1 VTEQLQPSYI
11 ITLGEYSLQATTH
24 GNLIIGQSGGATA
37 VINASLVGAVEAAQ
51 ADRRIDGIYGMR
63 HGIQGL
69 LAEDILDLR
78 REPAHL
84 WPKIAQT
91 PSAALGTC
99 RYKLQQTDPEQAVE
113 MLRRYDVR
121 YVLYIGGNDSA
132 DTAHR
137 LAQAAQQVGYA
148 LQTISV
154 PKTIDNDLPFTDHCP
169 GYGSAARFIA
179 LATQDSA
186 LNTISIPAHYPIKV
200 IETMGRDAGWLTAS
214 SALGKRDEQDPP
226 HIILLPEQA
235 FGEERFLA
243 QVEEIYRRI
252 GYVIVVAAE
261 TLRDETGQPLGTS
274 GQVGTDAFQHPL
286 LSGAAQYL
294 VELVKQKLQLRA
306 RFDKP
311 GDLQRMA
318 SNSISSSDRDEAYLV
333 GKMGVQALLNGE
345 SDKMVTLQRHEQPAY
360 SCTTGLVE
368 LEQIANKQRLLP
380 DEYLD
385 ASKTMVTQ
393 AFYKYALPLIGA
405 PLPEPARLNL
415 IKAKP

>member
-1 VTEQLQPSYI
+1 MA
-11 ITLGEYSLQATTH
+11 ATTH

-37 VINASLVGAVEAAQ
+37 VINGSLVGAIEAAQ
-51 ADRRIDGIYGMR
+51 ADRRIDGIYGM
-63 HGIQGL
+63 HYGIQGL
-69 LAEDILDLR
+69 LAEDIVDLR
-78 REPAHL
+78 REPAYL
-84 WPKIAQT
+84 WSKIAQT

-99 RYKLQQTDPEQAVE
+99 RYKLEQHDPERAIE
-113 MLRRYDVR
+113 ILRRHNVR

-137 LAQAAQQVGYA
+137 LTQTAQRVGYE

-186 LNTISIPAHYPIKV
+186 LNTISIPSHYPIKV
-200 IETMGRDAGWLTAS
+200 IETMGRDAGWLAAS

-226 HIILLPEQA
+226 HIILLPEQT
-235 FGEERFLA
+235 FVEERFLA

-252 GYVIVVAAE
+252 GYVIIVATE
-261 TLRDETGQPLGTS
+261 TIRNEKGEPLGTS

-294 VELVKQKLQLRA
+294 VELVKQKLHLRA

-318 SNSISSSDRDEAYLV
+318 SNSISSSDHDEAYMV

-345 SDKMVTLQRHEQPAY
+345 SDKMVTLQRHDQPTY
-360 SCTTGLVE
+360 SCTTGLAE
-368 LEQIANKQRLLP
+368 LEQVANKQRLMP

-393 AFYKYALPLIGA
+393 AFFEYARPLIGD
-405 PLPEPARLNL
+405 PLPEPARLKL
-415 IKAKP
+415 VKVKQ

>member
-1 VTEQLQPSYI
+1 M
-11 ITLGEYSLQATTH
+11 QAKTH

-37 VINASLVGAVEAAQ
+37 VINASLVGAVEAAL
-51 ADRRIDGIYGMR
+51 ADKRIDGIYGM
-63 HGIQGL
+63 HYGIQGL

-78 REPAHL
+78 QEPAHL
-84 WPKIAQT
+84 WSHIAQT

-99 RYKLQQTDPEQAVE
+99 RYKLQQNDAARAIDI
-113 MLRRYDVR
+113 LRRYDVHSM
-121 YVLYIGGNDSA
+121 LYIGGNDSA

-137 LAQAAQQVGYA
+137 LAQAAQQANYD
-148 LQTISV
+148 LQTISI

-169 GYGSAARFIA
+169 GYGSAALFIA

-186 LNTISIPAHYPIKV
+186 LNTISIPSHYPVKV

-226 HIILLPEQA
+226 HIILLPEQT
-235 FGEERFLA
+235 FVEERFLA
-243 QVEEIYRRI
+243 QVEEVYRHL
-252 GYVIVVAAE
+252 GYVVVVAAE
-261 TLRDETGQPLGTS
+261 TIRDEKGNPLGTS

-318 SNSISSSDRDEAYLV
+318 SNSISHADFEEAYLV
-333 GKMGVQALLNGE
+333 GKRGVQALLNDE
-345 SDKMVTLQRHEQPAY
+345 SDKMVTLQRLDQPTYA
-360 SCTTGLVE
+360 CTTGLAE
-368 LEQIANKQRLLP
+368 LEQVANQQRLMP

-385 ASKTMVTQ
+385 ASKTMVAP
-393 AFYKYALPLIGA
+393 AFYTYALPLIGG

-415 IKAKP
+415 IKAKS